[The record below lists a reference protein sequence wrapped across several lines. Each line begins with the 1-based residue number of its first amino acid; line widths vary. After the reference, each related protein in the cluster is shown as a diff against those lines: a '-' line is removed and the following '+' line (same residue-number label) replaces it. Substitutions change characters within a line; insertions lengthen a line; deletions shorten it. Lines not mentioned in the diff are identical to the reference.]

1 MELVLTGIGQE
12 VSLSNMSETNNFL
25 LFKRSD
31 GSPLRVHVP
40 EESIKELLSSLKSDS
55 APPQQ
60 YERHEPIPQAP
71 DEEAVSEF
79 GGDLEPTGQDPSF
92 LLENDEEAEQAEEPT
107 DEDDVPSL

>member
-12 VSLSNMSETNNFL
+12 VSLSNMRETNNFL

-40 EESIKELLSSLKSDS
+40 EESIKELLSSLKSDT

-60 YERHEPIPQAP
+60 YEPVPEAP
-71 DEEAVSEF
+71 EEAATEF
-79 GGDLEPTGQDPSF
+79 GGDVGESEAGEQGSSF
-92 LLENDEEAEQAEEPT
+92 LLEQDDGVGADEEPT